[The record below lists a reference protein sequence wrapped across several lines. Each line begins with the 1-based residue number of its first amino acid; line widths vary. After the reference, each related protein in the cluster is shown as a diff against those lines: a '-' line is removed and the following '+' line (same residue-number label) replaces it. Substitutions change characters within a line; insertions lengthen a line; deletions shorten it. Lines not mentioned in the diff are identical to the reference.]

1 MKVIAI
7 NGYPQ
12 SGKSTFV
19 EFIKK
24 WNKPTLELSMVD
36 LTKKVAK
43 AAGWAGEKEPADRR
57 FLAHLKD
64 LLEEWRDRP
73 YQYVYNQITGTA
85 KHYKEDFV
93 DDYFYDNFIVF
104 VHAREAKDIDR
115 LKEDFGAKALLI
127 KRDEVDEN
135 EQSNHADKAIDDYEY
150 DYTITNNEGLEQLED
165 KARVFISLILDKPIR

>member
-1 MKVIAI
+1 MEVIVI

-19 EFIKK
+19 EFVKK

-43 AAGWAGEKEPADRR
+43 TAGWNGEKEPADRR

-64 LLEEWRDRP
+64 LLEEWHDRP
-73 YQYVYNQITGTA
+73 YQYVYNQITGAA

-93 DDYFYDNFIVF
+93 DDYFYNNFIIF
-104 VHAREAKDIDR
+104 VHAREAKDINR
-115 LKEDFGAKALLI
+115 LKEDFGAKTLLI
-127 KRDEVDEN
+127 KREEVDNN
-135 EQSNHADKAIDDYEY
+135 EQSNHADSAVGDYSY
-150 DYTITNNEGLEQLED
+150 DYTITNNEGLEKLED

>member
-1 MKVIAI
+1 MIVIAI

-19 EFIKK
+19 DFVKK

-43 AAGWAGEKEPADRR
+43 AAGWTGEKESEDRR

-73 YQYVYNQITGTA
+73 YQYVYNQIVSTA
-85 KHYKEDFV
+85 KHYQEDFTSSH
-93 DDYFYDNFIVF
+93 FYDNFIVF
-104 VHAREAKDIDR
+104 VHAREPKDIDR
-115 LKEDFGAKALLI
+115 LKEDFGAKALII
-127 KRDEVDEN
+127 KRDKVDHD
-135 EQSNHADKAIDDYEY
+135 EQSNHADKAVDNYEY
-150 DYTITNNEGLEQLED
+150 DYTITNNEELKQLED
-165 KARVFISLILDKPIR
+165 KARVFISLVLEKPIS